1 MRSDA
6 PAPRHPPALWV
17 GSAVLIAAQLVGL
30 WFATRLSYFS
40 RDDFLVFQRAQEW
53 GLTLRFLRMD
63 LFHHFAPFNRFVHW
77 LVQRFTPLEY
87 PLAHA
92 IILLLIGANLVV
104 FALILKT
111 LRTRGRTVVAALFLL
126 GTSLPMLRV
135 GLWWGSAVHIL
146 PAALGI
152 QFVLLYY
159 LRYELSGQRKWLVAS
174 WIAFALSLLT
184 QERPLVAIGYL
195 GLLRYLVLPER
206 FELRS
211 LPLRFLRDV
220 PKLWLPYFLLAAAA
234 LVNFVKFHHGPVPPA
249 PFDQLVRFFGFTV
262 GKYFLP
268 GLLGYRQL
276 GGPGAQT
283 AATWVSLALFVLL
296 VVLTVRARPSSWRGW
311 AFFAIGYLANM
322 GALGMGRIGLYGA
335 ELVSFDLQYYVD
347 VTLLFV
353 LTLGLIDRTPEGE
366 TPKVTRGELV
376 ALGAG
381 AVVIL
386 AMFIPSASAE
396 VTSANRD
403 ATHPRSYFAHLR
415 AQLERAASGPPF
427 SLISLRTPE
436 VVVPQ
441 FIDPYNRHQYV
452 VTLLPHKAMDPSSPD
467 RRVIDAHGNPRPTR
481 VRRLEVVDPA
491 AGFASKTV
499 ELHGATHLPRE
510 GGPLCLRSTPPG
522 AIVKFTLSQPVSAEL
537 LVLEL
542 DYETATGLKVHAATV
557 SADDTA
563 FYPLQAALPAGSH
576 SIVIPLDVQ
585 RAESASLVN
594 IPVDTELCLS
604 GLAVSTVTTAPDA
617 EGLCQGLGL
626 HGQLLGPTPCGEPWD
641 KAR

>member
-1 MRSDA
+1 
-6 PAPRHPPALWV
+6 V
-17 GSAVLIAAQLVGL
+17 GIAVLIAAQLVGL
-30 WFATRLSYFS
+30 WFATRHSYFS
-40 RDDFLVFQRAQEW
+40 RDDYLVFERAQEW
-53 GLTLRFLRMD
+53 GLTLAFLRMD

-77 LVQRFTPLEY
+77 LVQRLTPLEY

-111 LRTRGRTVVAALFLL
+111 LRTRGRTVVAAVFLV
-126 GTSLPMLRV
+126 GTSLPVLKV

-152 QFVLLYY
+152 QLVLLYS
-159 LRYELSGQRKWLVAS
+159 LRYELTGQRKWLVAS

-206 FELRS
+206 FELRP
-211 LPLRFLRDV
+211 LPLRFLRDL

-234 LVNFVKFHHGPVPPA
+234 LINFIKFHHGPVPPA
-249 PFDQLVRFFGFTV
+249 PFDQLVRFFGLTG

-296 VVLTVRARPSSWRGW
+296 VVLTVRARPSSWRVW
-311 AFFAIGYLANM
+311 TFFALGYLANM
-322 GALGMGRIGLYGA
+322 GALGMGRVGLYGA
-335 ELVSFDLQYYVD
+335 ELVSYDLQYYVD
-347 VTLLFV
+347 VTLLFA
-353 LTLGLIDRTPEGE
+353 LTLGLIDRAPEGE
-366 TPKVTRGELV
+366 TPSVTRGELV

-396 VTSANRD
+396 IAGANRD
-403 ATHPRSYFAHLR
+403 AVHPRSFFANLR
-415 AQLERAASGPPF
+415 ADLERAASGPPF

-441 FIDPYNRHQYV
+441 FIDPYNRHHNV
-452 VTLLPHKAMDPSSPD
+452 VTMLSPKGIDPRSTD
-467 RRVIDAHGNPRPTR
+467 RRVIDTHGNLLPTR
-481 VRRLEVVDPA
+481 VQRLAVVEPA
-491 AGFASKTV
+491 AAFASSTV

-510 GGPLCLRSTPPG
+510 GGPLCLRVMPSG
-522 AIVKFTLSQPVSAEL
+522 GIVKFMLPRPVSAGL

-542 DYETATGLKVHAATV
+542 DYETATELEIDAATI
-557 SADDTA
+557 SADNTT
-563 FYPLQAALPAGSH
+563 FVPFKTALPAGSN
-576 SIVIPLDVQ
+576 SIVIPLDAQ
-585 RAESASLVN
+585 SADSTALVN
-594 IPVDTELCLS
+594 IPEDTELCLS
-604 GLAVSTVTTAPDA
+604 RVALSTVTTAPDA
-617 EGLCQGLGL
+617 EGICRSIGHRGE
-626 HGQLLGPTPCGEPWD
+626 LLAPTPCGEPWD
-641 KAR
+641 KTR

>member
-1 MRSDA
+1 MRSDT
-6 PAPRHPPALWV
+6 PAPQRRPALWV
-17 GSAVLIAAQLVGL
+17 GIAVLIAAQLVGL
-30 WFATRLSYFS
+30 WFATRHSYFS
-40 RDDFLVFQRAQEW
+40 RDDFLVFQTAREQ
-53 GLTLRFLRMD
+53 GLTLGFLRLD
-63 LFHHFAPFNRFVHW
+63 LFHHFAPFNRFLHW

-92 IILLLIGANLVV
+92 IIVLLIGANLGVL
-104 FALILKT
+104 ALILKE
-111 LRTRGRTVVAALFLL
+111 LRTRGRTVVAAVFLV
-126 GTSLPMLRV
+126 GTSLPVLRV

-335 ELVSFDLQYYVD
+335 EIVSFDLQYYVD
-347 VTLLFV
+347 VTLLFA

-436 VVVPQ
+436 RVVPQ
-441 FIDPYNRHQYV
+441 FIDPHNRHQNV
-452 VTLLPHKAMDPSSPD
+452 VTMLPHQAVDPRSRD
-467 RRVIDAHGNPRPTR
+467 RRVIDTHGNLRPTR
-481 VRRLEVVDPA
+481 VRRLEVVDPS
-491 AGFASKTV
+491 AGFAGKTV
-499 ELHGATHLPRE
+499 ELYGSTPMPRE
-510 GGPLCLRSTPPG
+510 GGPLCLRATPPG
-522 AIVKFTLSQPVSAEL
+522 AIVKFVLPRPVSAEL

-542 DYETATGLKVHAATV
+542 DYETATELKVDAATV
-557 SADDTA
+557 SGGNTA
-563 FYPLQAALPAGSH
+563 FVPLKTTLPAGNN
-576 SIVIPLDVQ
+576 SIVIALDAQ
-585 RAESASLVN
+585 SAESASLVN
-594 IPVDTELCLS
+594 IPVDTELCLFRVA
-604 GLAVSTVTTAPDA
+604 LSTVTTEPDA
-617 EGLCQGLGL
+617 EGVC
-626 HGQLLGPTPCGEPWD
+626 HGIGQHGELLAPTPCGEPWD